1 MSKFVINGGKKLE
14 GKIDVRGAKNATF
27 PLLAASLLTDEDC
40 VIKNI
45 PLIEDVKKMIEILKS
60 IGVDVKQPEERTLV
74 LNASGLNL
82 DKVKKDL
89 VKKLRGSVLFYGPLL
104 ARLGELELPP
114 PGGCKIGARPIDT
127 HLDAFEQL
135 GVNVEE
141 KGRAYNLTKE
151 RKGNA
156 TCVLDEMSVTGT
168 ENAVLLS
175 ALSPYETT
183 IKIADLDYPVQQLLT
198 FLQKMGV
205 EVETGHHTITIK
217 GKEDLSGAEHTI
229 MSDPIEAGT
238 FILTGLATNSEITVE
253 GVERDFME
261 LFLKKLEHTGANFE
275 LDGKD
280 LKLKHWDKLEID
292 EVQSLPFPGLHTDLQ
307 SAWAVAATQAE
318 GSTLIHDPLYA
329 GRFRYLEELTR
340 MGADILFADPHRVVV
355 GGPSDLYGK
364 DLGSFDLRGGA
375 ALIIA
380 ALMAEGKSSIE
391 DTYEIDRGYEK
402 IEQRL
407 QKLGADIKRVEN

>member
-1 MSKFVINGGKKLE
+1 MSKFVINGGKNLK
-14 GKIDVRGAKNATF
+14 GTIPVRGAKNATF

-45 PLIEDVKKMIEILKS
+45 PLIEDVLKMMEILES
-60 IGVDVKQPEERTLV
+60 IGVDVKQPDERTLV
-74 LNASGLNL
+74 LNSSGLDITN
-82 DKVKKDL
+82 VKKDL

-104 ARLGELELPP
+104 ARLGSLELPP
-114 PGGCKIGARPIDT
+114 PGGCLIGARPIDT

-135 GVNVEE
+135 GVDVEQ
-141 KGRAYNLTKE
+141 KGQTYNLTKN
-151 RKGNA
+151 RKGST

-168 ENAVLLS
+168 ENAILLS
-175 ALSPYETT
+175 ALSPYKTT

-205 EVETGHHTITIK
+205 EVETGHHEITIK
-217 GKEDLSGAEHTI
+217 GKENLSGAEHTV

-238 FILTGLATNSEITVE
+238 FVLTALATNSEVTID
-253 GVERDFME
+253 GVERDFLE
-261 LFLKKLEHTGANFE
+261 LFLKKLEHAGANFE
-275 LDGKD
+275 LDGKK
-280 LKLKHWDKLEID
+280 LKMKHWDKLKID
-292 EVQSLPFPGLHTDLQ
+292 EVQSLPYPGLHTDLQ

-318 GSTLIHDPLYA
+318 GATLIHDPLYE

-391 DTYEIDRGYEK
+391 DTYQIDRGYEK

-407 QKLGADIKRVEN
+407 QKIGADIKRVE

>member
-14 GKIDVRGAKNATF
+14 GSIEVRGAKNATF

-40 VIKNI
+40 VIKNV
-45 PLIEDVKKMIEILKS
+45 PLIEDVLKMIKILKS
-60 IGVDVKQPEERTLV
+60 IGVDVQQPEERTLV

-114 PGGCKIGARPIDT
+114 PGGCLIGARPIDT

-135 GVNVEE
+135 GVNVEQE
-141 KGRAYNLTKE
+141 GQTYNLTKE
-151 RKGNA
+151 REGST
-156 TCVLDEMSVTGT
+156 TCVLNEMSVTGT
-168 ENAVLLS
+168 ENAILLS

-205 EVETGHHTITIK
+205 EVKTGHHEITIK
-217 GKEDLSGAEHTI
+217 GKEDLEGAEHTI

-238 FILTGLATNSEITVE
+238 FVLTGLATNSEITVK
-253 GVERDFME
+253 GVERDFLE
-261 LFLKKLEHTGANFE
+261 LFLKKLKQAGANFE
-275 LDGKD
+275 LEGKN
-280 LKLKHWDKLEID
+280 LKLNHWDKLEID

-318 GSTLIHDPLYA
+318 GSTLIHDPLYE

-391 DTYEIDRGYEK
+391 DTYQIDRGYEK

>member
-1 MSKFVINGGKKLE
+1 MSKFVINGNKELE
-14 GKIDVRGAKNATF
+14 GSIEVRGAKNATF

-45 PLIEDVKKMIEILKS
+45 PLIEDVLKMIKILKS
-60 IGVDVKQPEERTLV
+60 IGVSVKQKERTLI
-74 LNASGLNL
+74 LNSSGLDLTN
-82 DKVKKDL
+82 VKKDL

-114 PGGCKIGARPIDT
+114 PGGCLIGARPIDT

-135 GVNVEE
+135 GVNVEQ
-141 KGRAYNLTKE
+141 KGQTYRLTKE
-151 RKGNA
+151 RKGST
-156 TCVLDEMSVTGT
+156 TCVLNEMSVTGT

-183 IKIADLDYPVQQLLT
+183 IKIADLDYPVRQLLD

-205 EVETGHHTITIK
+205 EVETGHHVITIK

-238 FILTGLATNSEITVE
+238 FALTALATNSEITIE
-253 GVERDFME
+253 GFERDFLE
-261 LFLKKLEHTGANFE
+261 LFLKKLEQSGANFE
-275 LDGKD
+275 LGDETLKMKHWN
-280 LKLKHWDKLEID
+280 KLKINK
-292 EVQSLPFPGLHTDLQ
+292 VQSLPYPGLHTDLQ

-318 GSTLIHDPLYA
+318 GSTLIHDPLYE

-355 GGPSDLYGK
+355 GGPSDLYGR

-391 DTYEIDRGYEK
+391 DTYQIDRGYEK
-402 IEQRL
+402 IEKRL
-407 QKLGADIKRVEN
+407 QKVGADIKKV